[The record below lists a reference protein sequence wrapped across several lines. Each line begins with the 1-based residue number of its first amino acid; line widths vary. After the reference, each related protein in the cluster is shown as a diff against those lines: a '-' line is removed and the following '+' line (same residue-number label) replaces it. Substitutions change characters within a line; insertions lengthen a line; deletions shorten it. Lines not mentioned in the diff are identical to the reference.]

1 MTASGLLIS
10 WPAPAANSARAA
22 SLPLCRRRASP
33 CTCSSKARC
42 KASISR
48 SRCSCSG
55 CSRRR
60 RFSAANSRRS
70 RSSGTSWGSCQMSV
84 RVGGWAESSRL
95 TREGVAGLEDSA
107 HPTRSSSAEINNAA
121 RSAVL
126 NAPLPN
132 PRSTPCRR
140 ASSMARRVSGKRTG
154 SARKAWAN
162 SPGRCRCSAAAAAQE
177 GKRQRRARRRAMA
190 AWSMPQWRR
199 RRHWGID
206 QAAIARRL
214 ARRWRLPSWAAA
226 AAEHLHLPGELAQ
239 AFRADPVLFPLTRL
253 AIDEARRQGV
263 DLGLGNGAFSTA
275 DRAALLISAD
285 EDLVGWAESSSPA
298 TPSLVSLEDS
308 AHPPTLT
315 DIWQDPHEVP
325 LLRDLLELA
334 AENRRLREQ
343 PLHEHLEREIDA
355 LQRAL
360 EEQVHGEAR
369 RLQSGKLAALAEFA
383 AGAGHEINNPLAVIS
398 GQAQYLLSHQCD
410 WFREEAE
417 DAPRQALEA
426 IVAQTRRIHGILR
439 ELMQFAKPAPPCPGW
454 VDLPTLLGEVAAG
467 LDEFGR
473 QRRVRIEVALQPER
487 LPVYADAGQL
497 RTALTCLLRNAIEAA
512 PTEGWARL
520 GLRRPVEGE
529 AIEVV
534 IEDSGP
540 GPDMS
545 QRPHLFDPFY
555 SGRTAGRGRGLGLPI
570 AWRLAQLQGGDV
582 RLDPPRRHEPTRF
595 VLTLPYLTMP
605 NSDLVD
611 APLVQLSCANSR
623 QAS

>member
-1 MTASGLLIS
+1 MSDPGKRAESVLRLCWLS
-10 WPAPAANSARAA
+10 PSAA
-22 SLPLCRRRASP
+22 SLAVL
-33 CTCSSKARC
+33 
-42 KASISR
+42 
-48 SRCSCSG
+48 G
-55 CSRRR
+55 
-60 RFSAANSRRS
+60 
-70 RSSGTSWGSCQMSV
+70 
-84 RVGGWAESSRL
+84 
-95 TREGVAGLEDSA
+95 
-107 HPTRSSSAEINNAA
+107 
-121 RSAVL
+121 RSAVAAAWPAIRCDPGAVL
-126 NAPLPN
+126 LVVRHSEVPWPGRSLAVPPPSFPATALEQAALIEDALHRLDQPDGFVNWSHPLLQPIYDACLTIAHLAQRLAERTGRCDPEAAWTCGLLAPLGWLAMCAVDPEAVAACWAD
-132 PRSTPCRR
+132 PALRSDPAET
-140 ASSMARRVSGKRTG
+140 
-154 SARKAWAN
+154 
-162 SPGRCRCSAAAAAQE
+162 Q
-177 GKRQRRARRRAMA
+177 
-190 AWSMPQWRR
+190 

-540 GPDMS
+540 GPDAS